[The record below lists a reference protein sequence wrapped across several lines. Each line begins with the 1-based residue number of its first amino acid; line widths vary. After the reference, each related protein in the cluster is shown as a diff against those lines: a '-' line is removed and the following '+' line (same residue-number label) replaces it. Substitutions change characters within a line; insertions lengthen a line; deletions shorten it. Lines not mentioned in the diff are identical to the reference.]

1 MIVFALPILYREE
14 IFILE
19 MVLSNIQLLYFL
31 LSMKE
36 QLPGY
41 LILYLRE
48 LKYFLTL
55 FLPNFILSHEN
66 NYNQSSIEE
75 QTFEFNNSVL
85 DGLAT
90 IF

>member
-48 LKYFLTL
+48 LKYFLTFFVPNL
-55 FLPNFILSHEN
+55 LPFNP
-66 NYNQSSIEE
+66 SSEK
-75 QTFEFNNSVL
+75 NSF
-85 DGLAT
+85 DQ
-90 IF
+90 